1 MARPRTS
8 CSYWPAKPPAA
19 CDRLRQTT
27 RARQIGVTL
36 AVLATV
42 SVGLFTTSPAAAGAG
57 VGMVAAGHPVAAA
70 AGAEI
75 LARGGNAVDAAVATS
90 AALGVVEPFGSGLG
104 GGGFLLAYRA
114 DTGAVVALDCRET
127 APGGASA
134 EMFVDPANGK
144 AMAREA
150 LITGGLGV
158 GAPGQ
163 VRCWGEA
170 LRRWGSMS
178 MHHVL
183 QPAIAAARDGFDVT
197 PYFNH
202 EITFNRTRLAEFPE
216 TARLFLPNGKP
227 LAVGAHFAQ
236 PDLAA

>member
-1 MARPRTS
+1 
-8 CSYWPAKPPAA
+8 
-19 CDRLRQTT
+19 LRQTT

-104 GGGFLLAYRA
+104 GGGVLLAYRA